1 MAEAQTTTPSN
12 KSEKSPEK
20 SPGKSPRKSEVTAPG
35 QSSASEGAGS
45 EWHPLDRLR
54 DEVDRLF
61 DDFNTDMF
69 HMPFR
74 RKLHDVE
81 PFWRRKITTFSTP
94 AVDIVEKDDSF
105 EVSVELPGID
115 EKDIDV
121 SLVNGSLKIAGE
133 KKKETEKSEKDY
145 YLHERHFGMFERC
158 FALPEN
164 VNSDDIDATFKNG
177 VLKVVLAKK
186 PEAKEA
192 AKKIA
197 VKSA

>member
-1 MAEAQTTTPSN
+1 MAQAQSEPTTNETSNVPQPSTN
-12 KSEKSPEK
+12 AEEKSSTPEK
-20 SPGKSPRKSEVTAPG
+20 TE
-35 QSSASEGAGS
+35 S

-61 DDFNTDMF
+61 DDFNTNMF
-69 HMPFR
+69 QSPFR
-74 RKLHDVE
+74 RIVNDVE
-81 PFWRRKITTFSTP
+81 PFWRRKVTSFSSP
-94 AVDIVEKDDSF
+94 DVDIVEKDECF
-105 EVSVELPGID
+105 EVAVELPGID